1 MKTSRRRLAWLLFY
15 LLLLT
20 GMFYCAYRW
29 SMEAAPLKGYIGFW
43 PEEWTTSG
51 QAWAKDRFGPVVL
64 FWGGLDNPGWSLS
77 EESNSQLRTFWKEC
91 ETFWRLTF
99 FCWSMWACGLAGLF
113 GGAKCRE
120 SVYGDNEGKKRQ
132 TIRRKRNAALVAS
145 LSSLLFFTLYYW
157 AANVATHTASPSR
170 DCALAFYRLHPKQD
184 TIYKELLNSWDP
196 EWDQSGLKWA
206 RDHYGPVLLQEGY
219 YLRTGP
225 HSWWQTGEIYEGRR
239 ESCRWSWRQR
249 EVAYRFTAIIIVLWL
264 YGVGLLVA
272 LCRCSAPSSSTGWPN
287 TRSGGYISSGWFTF
301 IIRFSCN
308 APPTV
313 TATITPLYPYALG
326 RPGRGG
332 SGNGYNWPT
341 E

>member
-145 LSSLLFFTLYYW
+145 LVLTFFHPLLLGRKRSNPYREP
-157 AANVATHTASPSR
+157 VARLCFGFLPVTPETGHHLQGTVEFMGSR
-170 DCALAFYRLHPKQD
+170 MGSIRTKM
-184 TIYKELLNSWDP
+184 
-196 EWDQSGLKWA
+196 GA
-206 RDHYGPVLLQEGY
+206 RP
-219 YLRTGP
+219 LR
-225 HSWWQTGEIYEGRR
+225 S
-239 ESCRWSWRQR
+239 
-249 EVAYRFTAIIIVLWL
+249 
-264 YGVGLLVA
+264 
-272 LCRCSAPSSSTGWPN
+272 CSASRRLLSPN
-287 TRSGGYISSGWFTF
+287 WSPFMV
-301 IIRFSCN
+301 
-308 APPTV
+308 AD
-313 TATITPLYPYALG
+313 G
-326 RPGRGG
+326 R
-332 SGNGYNWPT
+332 NV
-341 E
+341 